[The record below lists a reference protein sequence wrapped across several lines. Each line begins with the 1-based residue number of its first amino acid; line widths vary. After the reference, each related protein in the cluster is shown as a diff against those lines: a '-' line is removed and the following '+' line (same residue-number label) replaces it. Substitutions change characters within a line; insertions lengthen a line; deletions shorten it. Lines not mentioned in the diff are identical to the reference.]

1 MIYTA
6 EIVSLIVGAIACP
19 MLLKKFNKRDLSL
32 FGCIVVVV
40 AHALIMVNPT
50 NVGWLLAMT
59 IIRSLGQA
67 PLTSV
72 VFGMMGDVVEYG
84 QWKSHLRQ
92 ESLVFGA
99 GSMGFK
105 IGTGITSAVMT
116 LMLEGAGFLSST
128 AGGAVQPDSAV
139 SMITTIFKFGPILVW
154 IVAIIVLVFYKLDK
168 IYPKVMKELA
178 EREAR
183 GEM

>member
-1 MIYTA
+1 
-6 EIVSLIVGAIACP
+6 

-32 FGCIVVVV
+32 IGCIIVVV
-40 AHALIMVNPT
+40 AQALILVNPT
-50 NVGWLLAMT
+50 SFGWLMAMT

-84 QWKSHLRQ
+84 QWKSHIRQ
-92 ESLVFGA
+92 ESLIFGA
-99 GSMGFK
+99 GSLGFK
-105 IGTGITSAVMT
+105 VGTGITSVIMT
-116 LMLEGAGFLSST
+116 ALLEGAGFLSST
-128 AGGAVQPDSAV
+128 TGGAVQPESAKA
-139 SMITTIFKFGPILVW
+139 MITTIFQWGPILIW
-154 IVAIIVLVFYKLDK
+154 AVAIIVLLLYKLDK
-168 IYPKVMKELA
+168 IYPNIMKDLA